1 MKCQNKFI
9 YEIFKLVKFQ
19 KNVIFFYGTLMQ
31 TWYSNNKK
39 NWFVLSAINQFT
51 HARMKR
57 FHKKNTEKKI
67 YIFLCKMISIIKNHI
82 DIKQNIFW
90 RGNFADS
97 NIILIKLFW

>member
-31 TWYSNNKK
+31 TWYNNDKK
-39 NWFVLSAINQFT
+39 NWFVSSAINQFT

-57 FHKKNTEKKI
+57 FHKKNTGKKNLYFSLQNDFNNKKSYRYKTK
-67 YIFLCKMISIIKNHI
+67 YILKRKFRR
-82 DIKQNIFW
+82 F
-90 RGNFADS
+90 
-97 NIILIKLFW
+97 